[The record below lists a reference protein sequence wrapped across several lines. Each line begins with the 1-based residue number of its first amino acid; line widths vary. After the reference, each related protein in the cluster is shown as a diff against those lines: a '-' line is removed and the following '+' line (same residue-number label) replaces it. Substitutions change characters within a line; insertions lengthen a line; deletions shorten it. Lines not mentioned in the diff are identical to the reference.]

1 MANTKK
7 IKVRKKTEQKQEEA
21 IGLDLQLSKSE
32 AFIEKHWKP
41 LLIGLAAV
49 IVIVAGV
56 FIWKN
61 HMKNVEE
68 KAQAAIRTSQ
78 SLFAQQQWDNALKGD
93 GANNIGFLR
102 IISEYSGTKTANLAK
117 LYSALCYANTEKYD
131 DAIKY
136 FEDFSPKGDQM
147 ISPAAIA
154 ALGNCYVEKGETAK
168 GAETLVKAAK
178 QANND
183 AVSPVFLVQ
192 AAHLY
197 KSLNQNDKALEL
209 YTEVKTK
216 YFRSPLSTQVEKYIE
231 ELSK

>member
-7 IKVRKKTEQKQEEA
+7 IKVKTKTEKKEEEA
-21 IGLDLQLSKSE
+21 IGLDIQLSKSE
-32 AFIEKHWKP
+32 AFIEKNLKAI
-41 LLIGLAAV
+41 LIGLAAV
-49 IVIVAGV
+49 IIIVAGV

-61 HMKNVEE
+61 HMNSVEK
-68 KAQAAIRTSQ
+68 KAQVAIRTSQ
-78 SLFAQQQWDNALKGD
+78 TLFGQQQWDNALKGD

-102 IISEYSGTKTANLAK
+102 IIDEYSGTKTANLAK
-117 LYSALCYANTEKYD
+117 LYAAICYAKTEKYD

-136 FEDFSPKGDQM
+136 FEDFSPKSDQM

-178 QANND
+178 SADND

-209 YTEVKTK
+209 YKEVKDK
-216 YFRSPLSTQVEKYIE
+216 YFRSPLSSQVEKYIE